1 MNMEPGLDRT
11 GKTSHPAQSP
21 VFRMFSASKIFQV
34 GLPCGLHLPIPADS
48 THPDSSV
55 SRPANRESRDL
66 PGRLF
71 RRLRK
76 PKSAGPKTLATE
88 PTSFQPPREE
98 PRAFEDLGAMSWTD
112 GKGRQRLAGNGL
124 EDLPPFERFDFRD
137 EALEGGFFDLGSSD
151 EFLEA
156 AAAGAAFGAPNRA
169 FAEPVVAP
177 AAERREKS
185 SPALHRH
192 NEWFDGRG
200 AGPAER
206 RPLHGSRGHS
216 EYPVELEEP
225 VELVEDFSPSRI
237 RGRDD
242 LDDLG
247 MYPSRLRSGHS
258 WMTPSRRRKSDPV
271 ARGAQLREL
280 WSRDRFLRGSANR
293 KFDLRGCGPPPQA
306 SPRRGSRRAA
316 YGYAGSYGYVPLH
329 QRRADEAGYQVRRQ
343 MRVPDY
349 P

>member
-1 MNMEPGLDRT
+1 MADALHWDRMEPVTADRREPVT
-11 GKTSHPAQSP
+11 GGGAG
-21 VFRMFSASKIFQV
+21 SAE
-34 GLPCGLHLPIPADS
+34 PISID
-48 THPDSSV
+48 
-55 SRPANRESRDL
+55 R
-66 PGRLF
+66 RLF

-329 QRRADEAGYQVRRQ
+329 QRHADEAGYQVRRQ